1 MLNLNQ
7 MKTMLLFAALTL
19 LLAGCHAPA
28 DTLSPSLGDIV
39 VDFIRDNPDRSALY
53 LGRNDTTL
61 LQRRADRKFPLA
73 STVKIIVAIEFA
85 KQAAAGKINP
95 DELILVSDLDR
106 YYLPG
111 TDGNAHPN
119 WKQQATTAGQLAGG
133 RVPLREVAKGMIRFS
148 SNANTEYLMERLGLD
163 AVNANLRE
171 LNLSRHDQLYP
182 LVSSLFLY
190 STTDK
195 AALTKRLST
204 LTTSDYTREVAM
216 IHARLRADSSGAYK
230 QTFIFPDMA
239 LQKLWSDRLT
249 ASTVREYAGI
259 MQKIQSRTYY
269 SPAVQTQLDP
279 IMEWIFEANPANKTV
294 YQHIGMKGGSTAFV
308 LTLAMYATTTAN
320 DRVQMVVFFNN
331 LTTDESALLNKN
343 LNTFLQRCTSPVA
356 YKTVVNALRP

>member
-1 MLNLNQ
+1 
-7 MKTMLLFAALTL
+7 MLLLATITL

-28 DTLSPSLGDIV
+28 DTLSPSSGDVV

-61 LQRRADRKFPLA
+61 IQRRGDCKFPLA

-95 DELILVSDLDR
+95 DELIPVADLDR

-119 WKQQATTAGQLAGG
+119 WKQQATTSGYLAGG

-163 AVNANLRE
+163 AINANLRE
-171 LNLSRHDQLYP
+171 LNLTQHDRLYP
-182 LVSSLFLY
+182 VVSSLFLY

-195 AALTKRLST
+195 TALTKRLGT
-204 LTTSDYTREVAM
+204 LPASDYAREIAIIHTR
-216 IHARLRADSSGAYK
+216 LKADSSGAYK

-249 ASTVREYAGI
+249 ASTVHEYAGI

-269 SPAVQTQLDP
+269 SPAVQARLDP
-279 IMEWIFEANPANKTV
+279 IMEWIYEANPANKTV
-294 YQHIGMKGGSTAFV
+294 YQHVGMKGGSTAFV
-308 LTLAMYATTTAN
+308 LTMAMYATTTAS
-320 DRVQMVVFFNN
+320 DRAQIVVFFND

-356 YKTVVNALRP
+356 HKTVVNALRP